1 MASAFRF
8 EGAFP
13 VATAYAWPAMKV
25 YQPCRAARRSSFLTT
40 SLARFSAEGS
50 SRDSSSFPDRTWR
63 STRSASG
70 SSEILSSVSV
80 VAITRSIR
88 SAAAAG
94 PFRGGRGRPVIPWDS
109 RRLPEPRSGL
119 DGVIDCRRTRR
130 PPLRWAAWRTRTAT
144 DRPPDLPADAR

>member
-94 PFRGGRGRPVIPWDS
+94 PFRGGRAGQ
-109 RRLPEPRSGL
+109 
-119 DGVIDCRRTRR
+119 
-130 PPLRWAAWRTRTAT
+130 
-144 DRPPDLPADAR
+144 

>member
-63 STRSASG
+63 STPLSKRFLRSLEPPSP
-70 SSEILSSVSV
+70 V

-94 PFRGGRGRPVIPWDS
+94 PFRGGRAGQ
-109 RRLPEPRSGL
+109 
-119 DGVIDCRRTRR
+119 
-130 PPLRWAAWRTRTAT
+130 
-144 DRPPDLPADAR
+144 